1 VKPNNYSFQKDR
13 RNTSAMAKR
22 TLLADA
28 ITGTMRA
35 ASVARSK
42 ILIDPLEDFL
52 FLNGH

>member
-42 ILIDPLEDFL
+42 ILNPLEDFL